1 MYLKTHTRKKNGKYH
16 AYYSIV
22 EKRKV
27 SGGRYVQKRALHLGE
42 ISDSR
47 KKAWQKSIQILNEEN
62 KPVYKSLF
70 AVDEATQTCHD
81 VDTIPIKLSKMKL
94 SKPRAFGDC
103 WLGCE
108 IWDQLGLDTFWS
120 ERIDSGKSPVE
131 FSKVLKLMA
140 VSAMLNR
147 HFGT

>member
-16 AYYSIV
+16 EYYSIV

-27 SGGRYVQKRALHLGE
+27 SGGRYVQKRVLHLGE
-42 ISDSR
+42 ISDCQ

-70 AVDEATQTCHD
+70 AVDEATQTYHD
-81 VDTIPIKLSKMKL
+81 VDSIPVRLSKMKL
-94 SKPRAFGDC
+94 SKPRAFGGC
-103 WLGCE
+103 RLGCE

-120 ERIDSGKSPVE
+120 ERIDSGKSPGDGCSGCNPGWISVE
-131 FSKVLKLMA
+131 L
-140 VSAMLNR
+140 
-147 HFGT
+147 